1 MIPVFFPYLVIKHI
15 TIYLDKSLN
24 NLFTVCYSHEYFFH
38 LYWKRFWLCIVE
50 FGGKT
55 TVSRYLR
62 GGFIVRYCLLKM
74 LFAGT
79 QNVEAERANN
89 LWLSWIT
96 FCTDGTFLYTC
107 CTVYQPVCSAHWDA
121 CLRKKTREV
130 EVIVWWVFYLFFLEC
145 VFVYWSFAFACQS
158 LTMGVVL
165 FSSQVIVSAGY
176 DKIFLSAMICF
187 QNLKTTQKDDMFS
200 ILWTVDVIFFILYS
214 FNS

>member
-1 MIPVFFPYLVIKHI
+1 MIPLFFPYLVIKHI
-15 TIYLDKSLN
+15 TIYLYKSLN
-24 NLFTVCYSHEYFFH
+24 NLFTVCYSHEYFFTCTERDFDSA
-38 LYWKRFWLCIVE
+38 LLNLVGRQQFPDTW
-50 FGGKT
+50 
-55 TVSRYLR
+55 

-130 EVIVWWVFYLFFLEC
+130 EVIVWWVFYYFFGMCVCLLELC
-145 VFVYWSFAFACQS
+145 FCMPELNYGGCA
-158 LTMGVVL
+158 VL
-165 FSSQVIVSAGY
+165 FTGDSVCRI
-176 DKIFLSAMICF
+176 
-187 QNLKTTQKDDMFS
+187 
-200 ILWTVDVIFFILYS
+200 W
-214 FNS
+214 